1 MVSAS
6 TTIDQKLSA
15 LRQDFDRSFAAA
27 AGGPQ
32 PSQLDFVAIVV
43 GGDAYAIR
51 LSDVQSL
58 HADRKL
64 VAAPSLLPELL
75 GVCGFRSV
83 LTPVYDLAQLLGYG
97 AGLAARWLVVAQ
109 GPAPIAF
116 AFGAFDSHLRVSLES
131 VSAPEVSSGSPSAV
145 GGAVREQ
152 GITRP
157 LLHLPSLVEAIAQRI
172 KALRP
177 SQER

>member
-1 MVSAS
+1 MTSS
-6 TTIDQKLSA
+6 SIDQKLSA
-15 LRQDFDRSFAAA
+15 LRQDFDQSFAGA
-27 AGGPQ
+27 AGGPR
-32 PSQLDFVAIVV
+32 PSQLDFLAIVV
-43 GGDAYAIR
+43 AGDAYAIR
-51 LSDVQSL
+51 LSEVRSL

-64 VAAPSLLPELL
+64 VAAPSVLPELL

-97 AGLAARWLVVAQ
+97 AGQAARWLAVAE
-109 GPAPIAF
+109 GAAPIAF
-116 AFGAFDSHLRVSLES
+116 AFAKFDSHLRVSLES
-131 VSAPEVSSGSPSAV
+131 VSAPETSSSGAAAV
-145 GGAVREQ
+145 GGAVRSQ